1 MPSRATELLVLA
13 IDIGSSSLRTALFD
27 ERSQRIGGSA
37 AMREYQIIYT
47 ADGGAELDPAMLL
60 RAAKSCLSKTVRAAG
75 KTRVAAVG
83 GSAFW
88 HSLLGLDAKLRPITP
103 IWTWA
108 DARAMPDAARL
119 RTLLDERKIHP
130 RTGCMLRA
138 SFWPAK
144 LSWARRTDPR
154 RYRRVRR
161 WVSPASWIF
170 GELFGVDEC
179 SHSMASATGLYN
191 LRERMWDAELCNF
204 CGVKVE
210 QLGTISDEVEPA
222 GAKFRNAQV
231 FTAIGDGATSNLGSG
246 ADRPGL
252 VAVNIGTSAAL
263 RVIEEND
270 ESRLPFGLFRHVV
283 DESRTVLGGAVSNAG
298 NLHRWCLRELRLGD
312 DQPLPRRRAAE
323 DALAVLPFW
332 VSERAP
338 NWPEDLRGTIVGL
351 TQSTT
356 AGEIL
361 RATTCSVFYRLA
373 EILELIESATA
384 GADEIIVSGG
394 IRHSADALRILAD
407 AMGRD
412 LRLSSEPEA
421 SLCGAAIHVLA
432 GLGVEIRPLR
442 APKVIRYDQRLAEKH
457 RLRRERQIA
466 LEQMLTPLP
475 SPQ

>member
-1 MPSRATELLVLA
+1 MSGANE
-13 IDIGSSSLRTALFD
+13 
-27 ERSQRIGGSA
+27 SA
-37 AMREYQIIYT
+37 
-47 ADGGAELDPAMLL
+47 G
-60 RAAKSCLSKTVRAAG
+60 
-75 KTRVAAVG
+75 
-83 GSAFW
+83 
-88 HSLLGLDAKLRPITP
+88 
-103 IWTWA
+103 
-108 DARAMPDAARL
+108 
-119 RTLLDERKIHP
+119 
-130 RTGCMLRA
+130 
-138 SFWPAK
+138 
-144 LSWARRTDPR
+144 ARRTDPR
-154 RYRRVRR
+154 RDRRVRR

-191 LRERMWDAELCNF
+191 LRERTWDAELCDF

-231 FTAIGDGATSNLGSG
+231 FTAIGDGATSNFGSG